1 MPTARSRRTSSF
13 RVQSYRE
20 ERALRTLSCRRL
32 RCPFRDDQHDFLELL
47 ERQAAAMNEPDD
59 EKEAGPSEDEL
70 GAEILENE
78 PESNTSKEEV
88 SSEVLKAPA
97 KEENTVPS
105 GDVINRPSPVDAPS
119 NEISRL
125 LPAQNPKNADMP
137 GLRLIA

>member
-1 MPTARSRRTSSF
+1 LENEPKD
-13 RVQSYRE
+13 RE
-20 ERALRTLSCRRL
+20 EG
-32 RCPFRDDQHDFLELL
+32 H
-47 ERQAAAMNEPDD
+47 
-59 EKEAGPSEDEL
+59 GSEDEP

-88 SSEVLKAPA
+88 SSEVLKGPA

-105 GDVINRPSPVDAPS
+105 GDFINRPSPVDAPS

-125 LPAQNPKNADMP
+125 LPAQNPKNSDMP